1 MTEFLI
7 ACLRNLNNKLVTKG
21 HHRASQRTLEYMD
34 SELYDAIIRDEN
46 HVFKE
51 IEGRLSVCN
60 QRTPTN
66 CTVLHVACQYRRP
79 AFHAMFDGP
88 DGRTALHAAVLDD
101 GGCDVLN
108 ISECVKLL
116 LDKNKDLLKVH
127 TLADQAMIKK
137 TLINANV
144 QKHWHLWRTLKEPD
158 IEMQNRVAIQDEKNA
173 QEVKEYKKLEFNFH
187 TEHCRDSISFQM
199 CTPPVMKNFQRH
211 KY

>member
-7 ACLRNLNNKLVTKG
+7 SCLRNLNNKLVTKG
-21 HHRASQRTLEYMD
+21 HHRASQRTLEHMD
-34 SELYDAIIRDEN
+34 SELYDAISRDDN
-46 HVFKE
+46 HVLKE

-66 CTVLHVACQYRRP
+66 CTVLHVACQYRSIKY
-79 AFHAMFDGP
+79 
-88 DGRTALHAAVLDD
+88 
-101 GGCDVLN
+101 VLN

-116 LDKNKDLLKVH
+116 LDKNKDLLK
-127 TLADQAMIKK
+127 AMIKK

-158 IEMQNRVAIQDEKNA
+158 IEMQNRIAIQDEKNA